1 MHLGRT
7 PLGCLRASKQP
18 KRSCDV
24 TLERAGDLLA
34 ALGSSREPVSGDLVP
49 DPAVA
54 PWVRRAFAMR
64 ASGARLVE
72 VVDMLNREAPR
83 PGGRLWPTRTSTDA
97 PPARV
102 PGRGGPGRPRR
113 ARRTRIARGRGDVRG
128 GAGPFARPVASER
141 DRRVPPARPDPLR
154 GVRLPDGGCNQPCTR
169 ASGAV
174 DRVDVVSVRR
184 AAGWRGLRAAGAS
197 TAWSELTAT
206 EQFEVLRE
214 ALDAVVVRESRGRRE
229 PVAARTSLYRTG
241 TVEHLLPC
249 ATNGWELRP
258 LGFAAAAAL
267 TEASTASRSRPVQG
281 VGR

>member
-7 PLGCLRASKQP
+7 PLGYLRASKQP

-54 PWVRRAFAMR
+54 PWVRRAFPMR

-113 ARRTRIARGRGDVRG
+113 ARRTRIARGRGDVRF
-128 GAGPFARPVASER
+128 PMV
-141 DRRVPPARPDPLR
+141 
-154 GVRLPDGGCNQPCTR
+154 GCNQPCTR
-169 ASGAV
+169 AGGAV
-174 DRVDVVSVRR
+174 DRARLLVRR
-184 AAGWRGLRAAGAS
+184 AAGRRGLRAAGAS

-214 ALDAVVVRESRGRRE
+214 ARDAVVVRQSRGRRE
-229 PVAARTSLYRTG
+229 PRRP
-241 TVEHLLPC
+241 HLPLPDQDGR
-249 ATNGWELRP
+249 APAPVRDERLELRP
-258 LGFAAAAAL
+258 FGFAAAAAL
-267 TEASTASRSRPVQG
+267 TEPSTA
-281 VGR
+281 